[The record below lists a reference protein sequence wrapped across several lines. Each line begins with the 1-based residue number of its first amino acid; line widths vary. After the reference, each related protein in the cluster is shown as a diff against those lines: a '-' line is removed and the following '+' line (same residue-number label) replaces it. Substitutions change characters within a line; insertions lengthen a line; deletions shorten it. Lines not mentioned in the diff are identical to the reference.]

1 MSITIALGLIENG
14 FCYLTSY
21 ANILGYWAWNNENH
35 VVFIDLLYS
44 LK

>member
-1 MSITIALGLIENG
+1 MSITISLGLIENG

-21 ANILGYWAWNNENH
+21 ILGYWAWNNENH